1 MTLLVNIKP
10 KDVWDR
16 AQKRVSLDL
25 QALRISVA
33 ELDNYYD
40 DWALPEY
47 GSELTTALNAKN
59 ALFAEFMADL
69 KFAFGSYLTYDISG
83 TTFIVSIEVNDNN
96 MMSEAL
102 ASAVETYLE
111 CRILAWWYTSRNG
124 ELAAFNANK
133 AQTTADKL
141 FGFIIPRI
149 GGAAPRYY

>member
-16 AQKRVSLDL
+16 AQKRVSLDM
-25 QALRISVA
+25 QALRISDA
-33 ELDNYYD
+33 ELDNHYD

-47 GSELTTALNAKN
+47 DSELTSALNAAN

-69 KFAFGSYLTYDISG
+69 KFAFGSYLTYDIASEQ
-83 TTFIVSIEVNDNN
+83 FIVYIEVNDNN
-96 MMSEAL
+96 MMSETL
-102 ASAVETYLE
+102 ASAVATYLE

-149 GGAAPRYY
+149 GVAAPRYY

>member
-1 MTLLVNIKP
+1 MTLSVYVSPEN
-10 KDVWDR
+10 VWNR
-16 AQKRVSLDL
+16 AQKRVSLDM
-25 QALRISVA
+25 QALRISDA
-33 ELDNYYD
+33 ELDNHYD

-47 GSELTTALNAKN
+47 DSDLTSELNANN

-69 KFAFGSYLTYDISG
+69 KFAFGSYLTYDIASD
-83 TTFIVSIEVNDNN
+83 TFIVYIEVNDNN
-96 MMSEAL
+96 MMSETL

-149 GGAAPRYY
+149 GVAAPRHY